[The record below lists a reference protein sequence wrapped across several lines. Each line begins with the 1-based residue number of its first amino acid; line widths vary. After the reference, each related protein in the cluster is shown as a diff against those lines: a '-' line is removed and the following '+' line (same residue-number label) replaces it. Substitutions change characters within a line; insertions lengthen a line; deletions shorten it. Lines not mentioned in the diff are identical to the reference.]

1 MPRSLADGHVKLSIM
16 STKPADPKNPTLA
29 ELNAGID
36 AAQRI
41 LNSDFKL
48 GPVASDTVDE
58 KAIGQEGNVKVLT
71 TSNFEANMTP
81 FRYFNTSTGVAET
94 GTGGEIGDGV
104 FQALKVKGSRVW
116 VAKRFTSK
124 KSTEPWAATDEVETY
139 EVVTDNA
146 ADAEASGYI
155 KKNVPMTVE
164 DAWLNGTV
172 AAGT

>member
-16 STKPADPKNPTLA
+16 STKPANPLACTLT

-36 AAQRI
+36 AAQRV
-41 LNSDFKL
+41 LSSDFKL

-71 TSNFEANMTP
+71 TSNYEANLTP
-81 FRYFNTSTGVAET
+81 FRYFDGTGKAET
-94 GTGGEIGDGV
+94 GTGGEIGDAV

-124 KSTEPWAATDEVETY
+124 LSTAPWAATDETEVY
-139 EVVTDNA
+139 ELVTDNA
-146 ADAEASGYI
+146 ADAEATGYI
-155 KKNVPMTVE
+155 KKNVPVSVE
-164 DAWLNGTV
+164 NAWLNGAAV
-172 AAGT
+172 AGP